1 FTIYVATGSNYAST
15 GIKLDSSSIEVGEK
29 IQARG
34 EWKTVWRDFTWTS
47 SDTSVAKVSAVN
59 GHPNWADITGVNPG
73 TATITYSYKKVNG
86 QKITDIAEVHVVPS
100 VVKHTVSWYVNG
112 DVSKSTKVRDGEVPS
127 YGGTPNRAGDW
138 QHKQFVGWAT
148 APNSKNYLTEG
159 ELPAVTEDVSYYA
172 VFTSQ
177 AYFYFV
183 LEGRSNTST
192 VAKDYM
198 YAGEGTMIIP
208 DGFNSGDRWYDGSS
222 FSIADYIVSTPS
234 DEAIRNGIRAAYADY
249 SPDWTYTIDWTTLSV
264 AGSSVDY
271 WYNTFDYGKSMHT
284 DGALSINK
292 DTTIGVTYLTQ
303 KPDGSV
309 VTNSTSHDKN
319 VAFGLNSTVNTDA
332 LSFETD
338 GYTYDSRVRYNGA
351 SYVFDGWY
359 LDQSY
364 TTKAPDSVS
373 LSSSASF

>member
-1 FTIYVATGSNYAST
+1 M
-15 GIKLDSSSIEVGEK
+15 
-29 IQARG
+29 
-34 EWKTVWRDFTWTS
+34 
-47 SDTSVAKVSAVN
+47 
-59 GHPNWADITGVNPG
+59 
-73 TATITYSYKKVNG
+73 
-86 QKITDIAEVHVVPS
+86 
-100 VVKHTVSWYVNG
+100 
-112 DVSKSTKVRDGEVPS
+112 
-127 YGGTPNRAGDW
+127 
-138 QHKQFVGWAT
+138 
-148 APNSKNYLTEG
+148 TEG

-198 YAGEGTMIIP
+198 YAGEGTMIVP
-208 DGFNSGDRWYDGSS
+208 DGFNSGDRWYDGSN

-271 WYNTFDYGKSMHT
+271 RYNTFDYGKSMHT

-303 KPDGSV
+303 NLMEVWSPTPPLMTKMLRSGSIAQLIRMPPLLRPMGIRTILV
-309 VTNSTSHDKN
+309 STIMEPAMSSTAGISIKAIPLKLLT
-319 VAFGLNSTVNTDA
+319 AFPRHRQPRSM
-332 LSFETD
+332 
-338 GYTYDSRVRYNGA
+338 RVISPTRRH
-351 SYVFDGWY
+351 
-359 LDQSY
+359 
-364 TTKAPDSVS
+364 
-373 LSSSASF
+373 

>member
-1 FTIYVATGSNYAST
+1 
-15 GIKLDSSSIEVGEK
+15 
-29 IQARG
+29 
-34 EWKTVWRDFTWTS
+34 
-47 SDTSVAKVSAVN
+47 
-59 GHPNWADITGVNPG
+59 
-73 TATITYSYKKVNG
+73 
-86 QKITDIAEVHVVPS
+86 
-100 VVKHTVSWYVNG
+100 
-112 DVSKSTKVRDGEVPS
+112 
-127 YGGTPNRAGDW
+127 
-138 QHKQFVGWAT
+138 
-148 APNSKNYLTEG
+148 
-159 ELPAVTEDVSYYA
+159 SYYA

-319 VAFGLNSTVNTDA
+319 VAFG
-332 LSFETD
+332 
-338 GYTYDSRVRYNGA
+338 
-351 SYVFDGWY
+351 
-359 LDQSY
+359 
-364 TTKAPDSVS
+364 
-373 LSSSASF
+373 